1 MPQHRFQIQAP
12 FDISLKLT
20 VESHGWVGLAPWHWD
35 AEAEVLSRP
44 DRLPTGHVVRLSVAQ
59 DSSSSISVTA
69 ESDVE
74 VEDLSDA
81 RLSVKRW
88 LSLDWYPDEAIEA
101 AVKVDTSI
109 ADVLRTG
116 GGRMLRCSTFYEDFV
131 KTVCTIQI
139 SWAGTR
145 RMVDGLVALSG
156 QGLFP
161 TPVELQEM
169 GETRLRNEVKLGFR
183 ARTVA
188 DSTRALLELG
198 LIDEEGRADEDRISR
213 EVLIGLRGIGPYAA
227 NHMAV
232 LLHDFSGIPVDSAVT
247 SYCRESL
254 GVEPGDIEDHFAAWG
269 NYRFLGYRMDRIA
282 RRTQAAT

>member
-1 MPQHRFQIQAP
+1 MLQHRFQIQAP

-20 VESHGWVGLAPWHWD
+20 VQSHGWVGLAPWHWD
-35 AEAEVLSRP
+35 AETEVLSRP
-44 DRLPTGHVVRLSVAQ
+44 DRLPTGHLVRLSVAQ
-59 DSSSSISVTA
+59 GSLSTISVTV
-69 ESDVE
+69 ESDME
-74 VEDLSDA
+74 VEDLSDV
-81 RLSVKRW
+81 RRIVKRW
-88 LSLDWYPDEAIEA
+88 LSLDWSPDEAIEA
-101 AVKVDTSI
+101 AVKVDKGI
-109 ADVLRTG
+109 ADVLRNG

-145 RMVDGLVALSG
+145 RMVDSLVGLSG

-161 TPVELQEM
+161 TPVELLAI
-169 GETRLRNEVKLGFR
+169 GETGLRNEAKLGFR
-183 ARTVA
+183 ARTVVG
-188 DSTRALLELG
+188 STRALLELG
-198 LIDEEGRADEDRISR
+198 LIDEEGRAEEDRISR
-213 EVLIGLRGIGPYAA
+213 EVLIGLRGIGPYAS

-254 GVEPGDIEDHFAAWG
+254 RVEPGDIEDHFAAWG